1 MSQPETAKNSMP
13 RDEQEQNPLVLHAK
27 DLLTL
32 ADQDRRAAEEAFE
45 KLGFDAQSETALA
58 LQGDDLQEWLLLS
71 SDCTDLV
78 RALPPEHLH
87 QAIKLIGE
95 EDALAL
101 LAGASSAQM
110 QALMDIEWFTEG
122 QLDRRKVRKWIEL
135 LMTLNED
142 EADEAMQGLDPN
154 ALALFLKKYVQ
165 PKVSRDQLLLAI
177 HMQQHYLFTP
187 DDLDTHDDLIER
199 FLTYLYAVDR
209 DLFGEVLELIVAE
222 DDQILEADT
231 YGGREDRLIKRG
243 FPVLAKAEHL
253 LETLNVAPYGVAW
266 PSLGAAKVS
275 GSTEI
280 MRQGPA
286 APFLLSVLAWA
297 RAKGEMGERTERV
310 FIKEAAELSNSL
322 LIAHAKNPGEPN
334 VKRDALAAVQVL
346 ASVGLE
352 AVSHSNV
359 ITATE
364 QLKALELTE
373 LFRIGWSLTRYVTR
387 EAWALAGDP
396 RLERPG
402 LGRDL
407 KWLSE
412 PLRAAVLEAELLMS
426 WREIAAT
433 MGVRAEGETVD
444 EDEEA
449 EEPEI
454 TDTQVEKL
462 LEESAKPNGQRK
474 YELLTWPRLCRLK
487 QAVDRA
493 KEEFDKKL

>member
-1 MSQPETAKNSMP
+1 MISTPQGVPEL
-13 RDEQEQNPLVLHAK
+13 NPLVLQAK
-27 DLLTL
+27 DLLAL
-32 ADQDRRAAEEAFE
+32 AEHNRRAAEEAFE
-45 KLGFDAQSETALA
+45 QLGFDKQSETALV

-87 QAIKLIGE
+87 HAIKLIGA

-142 EADEAMQGLDPN
+142 EADEAMQGLDAN

-165 PKVSRDQLLLAI
+165 PKVSREQLLLAL
-177 HMQQHYLFTP
+177 HLQQHYMFSP

-199 FLTYLYAVDR
+199 FLVFLYAVDH

-222 DDQILEADT
+222 EDQILEADT

-253 LETLNVAPYGVAW
+253 LETLNVAQYGVAW
-266 PSLGAAKVS
+266 PSPVAS
-275 GSTEI
+275 PSSSSTEI
-280 MRQGPA
+280 VRQGPA
-286 APFLLSVLAWA
+286 TPFVLSVLAWA
-297 RAKGEMGERTERV
+297 RAQGAVGERTERA
-310 FIKEAAELSNSL
+310 FIKEVAELANSL

-352 AVSHSNV
+352 AVSRGN
-359 ITATE
+359 IIAATE
-364 QLKALELTE
+364 QLKALEMSE

-387 EAWALAGDP
+387 EAWALASDP
-396 RLERPG
+396 RLERLG
-402 LGRDL
+402 LGHDL
-407 KWLSE
+407 SWLSA
-412 PLRAAVLEAELLMS
+412 PLRTAVLEAELLMS

-433 MGVRAEGETVD
+433 MGVRSADETGAED
-444 EDEEA
+444 EDEDA
-449 EEPEI
+449 ETPDT

-462 LEESAKPNGQRK
+462 LAESAQPKGQRTF
-474 YELLTWPRLCRLK
+474 ELLTWSRLCRLK
-487 QAVDRA
+487 QAVERA
-493 KEEFDKKL
+493 KEGFDNRW